1 MAFKYTIRKKEN
13 TTGYAELKKKLESGL
28 GLNSEELGDYMNA
41 GRTTEYDF
49 PGRADIIKR
58 IKDIK
63 VDEE

>member
-1 MAFKYTIRKKEN
+1 MAFKYRVRKPE
-13 TTGYAELKKKLESGL
+13 TMTGYAELQKRYESGEQL
-28 GLNSEELGDYMNA
+28 GSEEFQKLRNA

-49 PGRADIIKR
+49 PGREELIKK